1 MATSKHEEI
10 APVVRDL
17 YIEGFTRKRISEV
30 LKVDQ
35 DLVGYILY
43 IQLKIHERY
52 PRKQTGEDLFE
63 CLPKEKI
70 AKIITLASF
79 GYTNKEIAEDQE
91 LPHRDVNKIVTEA
104 KRKKL
109 IRNFCEI

>member
-1 MATSKHEEI
+1 MAACKHEEI
-10 APVVRDL
+10 APMVRDL

-30 LKVDQ
+30 LNVDQ

-43 IQLKIHERY
+43 VQLRIHERY

-63 CLPKEKI
+63 CLPKEKVD
-70 AKIITLASF
+70 KIIMLASF
-79 GYTNKEIAEDQE
+79 GYTNKEIAEDQDM
-91 LPHRDVNKIVTEA
+91 PHRDVNKIVIEA

-109 IRNFCEI
+109 IKNFC

>member
-1 MATSKHEEI
+1 MAKTKHEEL

-17 YIEGFTRKRISEV
+17 YIEGFTRSKISQL

-35 DLVGYILY
+35 DLIGYILY
-43 IQLKIHERY
+43 VQLKIHEQY
-52 PRKQTGEDLFE
+52 PRKQTGEDLLE
-63 CLPKEKI
+63 WLPKEKV

-91 LPHRDVNKIVTEA
+91 MRHRDINKIVTEA
-104 KRKKL
+104 KKKRL
-109 IRNFCEI
+109 IKNFCKI

>member
-1 MATSKHEEI
+1 MATSKHEEL

-52 PRKQTGEDLFE
+52 PRKKTGEDLLE
-63 CLPKEKI
+63 CLPKEKV

-91 LPHRDVNKIVTEA
+91 LPHRDVNKIVIEA

-109 IRNFCEI
+109 IKNFCEI